1 MQRLEGVP
9 SQRSSR
15 LLSCRTARGGSSRA
29 CQAAHSPRDGARTML
44 ASCASGGGGRRLW
57 MASARGRIADLW
69 DELTAAWLAGEDPLP
84 GPLQR
89 WYASYEGRGDGQ
101 VTRDAFAEPYV
112 GDLRG
117 TPRMVI
123 LGLNP
128 GRACLDFQGR
138 GGIFAREIERGSY
151 SAWAAPFPYLGEEW
165 SQVNGR
171 NRYAW
176 SRLRFARDW
185 LEDQE
190 LVPNQ
195 LLTLELYPW
204 HSARVT
210 APIVPP
216 ADIIENFIWK
226 PLADIPVELVFAFGK
241 PWLRVCDALGLPE
254 VGRWGS
260 GGVDL
265 GSPVASRAAVAFA
278 LPSGQWVVVSWQSG
292 YAGPPG
298 REDARRLRERL
309 LEARDGTRRDSR
321 PDQPGLSATPQRQR
335 RKYTV
340 PQAKNRM
347 RRTIEEIIDPE
358 PRNVDALWEHFSA
371 QCAYCGRGL
380 SRDRREGHVDH
391 ADPDGGND
399 LGNLVLA
406 CASCNGDEK
415 REESWHGFLRG
426 KTLDDALFAE
436 RERRICA
443 WLDQHP
449 RKPAEDSPE
458 VVHAR
463 DELEGLIEQFAVKCA
478 ELKRLVSQRDSAP

>member
-1 MQRLEGVP
+1 
-9 SQRSSR
+9 
-15 LLSCRTARGGSSRA
+15 
-29 CQAAHSPRDGARTML
+29 ML
-44 ASCASGGGGRRLW
+44 ASCASRGGGRRLR
-57 MASARGRIADLW
+57 MASARDRIADFW

-84 GPLQR
+84 DPLPR
-89 WYASYEGRGDGQ
+89 WYASYEGRGDGR

-128 GRACLDFQGR
+128 GRACPEFQAR
-138 GGIFAREIERGSY
+138 NGIFAREIRERGSY
-151 SAWAAPFPYLGEEW
+151 SAWAAPVPYLGEEW
-165 SQVNGR
+165 SLVNGR

-185 LEDQE
+185 LEDKEVAPQE
-190 LVPNQ
+190 

-204 HSARVT
+204 HSTRVT
-210 APIVPP
+210 ASIAPP
-216 ADIIENFIWK
+216 AEIIEAFIWQ

-241 PWLRVCDALGLPE
+241 PWLGVCDALGLPE
-254 VGRWGS
+254 VGRWGR

-298 REDARRLRERL
+298 SEDALRLRERL
-309 LEARDGTRRDSR
+309 LEARDGMRRDSR
-321 PDQPGLSATPQRQR
+321 PDPQGLLATPQRQR

-340 PQAKNRM
+340 SQAKNRM
-347 RRTIEEIIDPE
+347 RRTVEEILDPG
-358 PRNVDALWEHFSA
+358 PRNVDALWEHFGA
-371 QCAYCGRGL
+371 QCAYCGKGL

-406 CASCNGDEK
+406 CGSCNGDEK
-415 REESWHGFLRG
+415 REESWHEFLRR
-426 KTLDDALFAE
+426 KTPDDILFAE
-436 RERRICA
+436 REGRIRA

-449 RKPAEDSPE
+449 RKSAEDSPE
-458 VVHAR
+458 IAHVR
-463 DELEGLIEQFAVKCA
+463 EEFEGLIQQFAVKCA